1 MHCVLQHFSMEP
13 QEQSNWCWD
22 AVAVSIDD
30 FRTEGA
36 KLQCTVA
43 KTVLSLAYRG
53 LGDCCVNPTPCNKPW
68 YLREALSALGR
79 LNNAPGSGTGAGPLL
94 FPAIMTEIDAGRPVG
109 IQIEW
114 FGGAYFHFAAIA
126 GYGAHAAV
134 QRVQVYDPN
143 GPAAIISWMNFD
155 EFKTLYNYQ
164 SSTGTGGKWIDSF
177 LVT

>member
-1 MHCVLQHFSMEP
+1 
-13 QEQSNWCWD
+13 
-22 AVAVSIDD
+22 
-30 FRTEGA
+30 
-36 KLQCTVA
+36 
-43 KTVLSLAYRG
+43 
-53 LGDCCVNPTPCNKPW
+53 
-68 YLREALSALGR
+68 
-79 LNNAPGSGTGAGPLL
+79 
-94 FPAIMTEIDAGRPVG
+94 MTEIDAGRPVG